1 MPSIPVTILHGFLG
15 SGKTTFLRNILQ
27 QADSSGIDLSV
38 IVNDM
43 SELDVDGVLILNT
56 DAVSEEQGNF
66 VTISGDSISSLS
78 GVKQLDKALKKLCAE
93 KSPEWVVIET
103 SGSSHPLPLVEYFKS
118 NAQFALKDVIT
129 LVDATW

>member
-78 GVKQLDKALKKLCAE
+78 GVKQLDKALKK
-93 KSPEWVVIET
+93 
-103 SGSSHPLPLVEYFKS
+103 
-118 NAQFALKDVIT
+118 
-129 LVDATW
+129 

>member
-27 QADSSGIDLSV
+27 QADYYGVDLSV

-78 GVKQLDKALKKLCAE
+78 GVKQL
-93 KSPEWVVIET
+93 
-103 SGSSHPLPLVEYFKS
+103 
-118 NAQFALKDVIT
+118 
-129 LVDATW
+129 

>member
-43 SELDVDGVLILNT
+43 SELDVDGVGTLMA
-56 DAVSEEQGNF
+56 DAVVVFCSEAFYCETVVADVAVGEF
-66 VTISGDSISSLS
+66 SRVWCDFIFRLS
-78 GVKQLDKALKKLCAE
+78 E
-93 KSPEWVVIET
+93 KSDGREIARVKTGIVFFDYDTRKIKPVPEK
-103 SGSSHPLPLVEYFKS
+103 FKMI
-118 NAQFALKDVIT
+118 FED
-129 LVDATW
+129 